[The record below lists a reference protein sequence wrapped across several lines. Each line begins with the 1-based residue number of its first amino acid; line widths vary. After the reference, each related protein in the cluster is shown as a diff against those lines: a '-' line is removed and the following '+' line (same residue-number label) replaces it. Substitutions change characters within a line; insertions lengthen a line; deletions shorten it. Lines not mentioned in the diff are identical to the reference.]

1 MTKGNI
7 LSYLRSAATFTAGAV
22 ASNYIGRI
30 INKDSLINDEAHK
43 KFVEESFSSLN
54 NKLTEI
60 ESSYTKSQEV
70 TDGLKVQV
78 QEAVKQAEKLR
89 ESVNKTDVSA
99 VEKKEL
105 TNLTDNLNNILDGID
120 KSGINLPFEWNDLS
134 NYLNNLSLLDESAI
148 LHILLFLILLLTAL
162 NILAIMFGNDIVKYL
177 NLENKYPS
185 LSNLL
190 KLRNKLQRYYL
201 F

>member
-190 KLRNKLQRYYL
+190 KLINKLQRYYL

>member
-1 MTKGNI
+1 MKANI
-7 LSYLRSAATFTAGAV
+7 LSYLRSATTFTAGAV

-30 INKDSLINDEAHK
+30 IDRNSLINEEAHR
-43 KFVEESFSSLN
+43 KFVEDSFSSLKTKMTDIEASYYKSKEVSESL
-54 NKLTEI
+54 KLKI
-60 ESSYTKSQEV
+60 
-70 TDGLKVQV
+70 
-78 QEAVKQAEKLR
+78 QEAVKQVEKMS
-89 ESVNKTDVSA
+89 EAVNKTELDESA
-99 VEKKEL
+99 KS
-105 TNLTDNLNNILDGID
+105 NLNSLKQNLENILDGID
-120 KSGINLPFEWNDLS
+120 KSGVSLPFEWNDLS

-162 NILAIMFGNDIVKYL
+162 NILAIMFGNDIIKYL

-185 LSNLL
+185 LSNIL